1 MATKKS
7 VIDDI
12 DDDELLD
19 DDGEEFDNEID
30 QLGGHLLS
38 RRRIEEL
45 REEKELRYSIWGD
58 FELE

>member
-19 DDGEEFDNEID
+19 DDGEDFDSEIGPV
-30 QLGGHLLS
+30 GGHLLS

>member
-7 VIDDI
+7 EIDDI
-12 DDDELLD
+12 DDELLD
-19 DDGEEFDNEID
+19 DDSPEFDTDIG
-30 QLGGHLLS
+30 QIGGHLLC

>member
-7 VIDDI
+7 VIEDI
-12 DDDELLD
+12 DDDLLED
-19 DDGEEFDNEID
+19 DDQDFDTDIGQE
-30 QLGGHLLS
+30 GGQLLS